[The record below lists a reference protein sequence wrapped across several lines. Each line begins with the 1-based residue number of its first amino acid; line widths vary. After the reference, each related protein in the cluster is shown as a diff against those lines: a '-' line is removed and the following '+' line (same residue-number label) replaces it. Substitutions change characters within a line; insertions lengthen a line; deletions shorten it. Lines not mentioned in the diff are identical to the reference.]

1 MQESI
6 VKPRI
11 IQESKDASCHG
22 GPNVDTTGLPLIAI
36 VGSPNVGKSVL
47 FNTLTGAYV
56 TVSNYPGTTVEVSRG
71 KGRLGGLQVG
81 VVDTPGMYRLI
92 PVTEEERVARN
103 ILLLERPQ
111 VTLHVVDAKNLERML
126 PMTLQLI
133 EAGQP
138 IILVCNLMDEA
149 ERLGVKIDTTALE
162 QALGIRV
169 VPTALVIGQGADHL
183 KEVLLS
189 ALSRNGHSHAG
200 LCAACESAPAQT
212 AAIQYPP
219 DIEDALQQIESHLR
233 GSYQLTNR
241 AIALLLLQND
251 AGVAALVGTQEGD
264 RKNEIQAL
272 AKAVQARF
280 SQPLS
285 LVIARYQREAANK
298 ILQNV
303 LTQPARRVSPFAERL
318 SAATMNPITG
328 IPLLILS
335 MYLLYQFVG
344 VFGAQTLVGFFED
357 NLFGEYINP
366 WINGLLSQYVPWP
379 AIQDL
384 IGNQYGLI
392 TLGVRYA
399 VAIIFPIVG
408 TFFLAFSVIEDSGYL
423 PRLAMLIDRV
433 FKKIGLNGRA
443 VIPMVLGFGCDTM
456 ATIVTRTLETRR
468 ERLLSTILLS
478 LAIPCSA
485 QLGVM
490 LGMLSGRNDL
500 LLIWA
505 MIMTGI
511 FLLVGLLSARLMPGE
526 RPTFYMELPPLRL
539 PHPKN
544 VLVKTYTR
552 MEWYFREVFPLF
564 IIASLVIWLGRLT
577 GLFDLAV
584 NALVPFV
591 HWLGLPDQTAVAF
604 LFGFFR
610 RDYGAAGLYDLRATM
625 TGIQILVST
634 VTMTLFV
641 PCVAQFSVTLKER
654 GWKTALAITAFIFPF
669 AFLVGGLLNWLLV
682 VLGVKL

>member
-6 VKPRI
+6 TNPRI
-11 IQESKDASCHG
+11 LPDSNGASCHG

-71 KGRLGGLQVG
+71 KGRLAGQPVG
-81 VVDTPGMYRLI
+81 VVDTPGMYRLV
-92 PVTEEERVARN
+92 PVTEEERVARD
-103 ILLLERPQ
+103 ILLQERPV

-138 IILVCNLMDEA
+138 VILVCNLMDEA
-149 ERLGVKIDTTALE
+149 ERLGVKINTTALE
-162 QALGIRV
+162 QVLGIQV
-169 VPTALVIGQGADHL
+169 VPTALTTGRGADRL
-183 KEVLLS
+183 KEVVLS
-189 ALSRNGHSHAG
+189 SLQRNGHSATG
-200 LCAACESAPAQT
+200 CANCELKPAQ
-212 AAIQYPP
+212 AAAVQYPP
-219 DIEDALQQIESHLR
+219 AIEDALQQIETQMY
-233 GSYQLTNR
+233 GSYQLTQR

-251 AGVAALVGTQEGD
+251 AGVAALVAAQEGARYAD
-264 RKNEIQAL
+264 VHATV
-272 AKAVQARF
+272 KAAQGRF

-285 LVIARYQREAANK
+285 LVIARYQREAASR
-298 ILQNV
+298 ILQQV
-303 LTQPARRVSPFAERL
+303 LTQPVRRVSRFAEKL
-318 SAATMNPITG
+318 SEATMNPLTG
-328 IPLLILS
+328 IPLLLLS

-344 VFGAQTLVGFFED
+344 VFGAQTLVDFFE
-357 NLFGEYINP
+357 NSLFGAYVNP
-366 WINGLLSQYVPWP
+366 WINGLLETYVPWA
-379 AIQDL
+379 AIRDL
-384 IGNQYGLI
+384 IGNQYGVI

-399 VAIIFPIVG
+399 IAIILPIVG

-468 ERLLSTILLS
+468 ERVLSTILLS

-505 MIMTGI
+505 AIMTGV
-511 FLLVGLLSARLMPGE
+511 FLLVGLVTARLMPGE

-539 PHPKN
+539 PSPKN
-544 VLVKTYTR
+544 VFVKTYTR

-564 IIASLVIWLGRLT
+564 IIASLVIWVGRLT

-584 NALVPFV
+584 SALEPLV

-610 RDYGAAGLYDLRATM
+610 RDYGAAGLYDLRNTM
-625 TGIQILVST
+625 TGAQILVST

-654 GWKTALAITAFIFPF
+654 GWKTALAIFVFIFPF
-669 AFLVGGLLNWLLV
+669 AFLVGGLLNWLLMI
-682 VLGVKL
+682 LGVRL

>member
-1 MQESI
+1 MQETI
-6 VKPRI
+6 ANPRI
-11 IQESKDASCHG
+11 IPESTSASCHG

-71 KGRLGGLQVG
+71 KGRLAGQPIG
-81 VVDTPGMYRLI
+81 VVDTPGMYRLV
-92 PVTEEERVARN
+92 PVTEEERVARD
-103 ILLLERPQ
+103 ILLQERPEI
-111 VTLHVVDAKNLERML
+111 TLHVVDAKNLERML

-138 IILVCNLMDEA
+138 VILVCNLMDEA
-149 ERLGVKIDTTALE
+149 ERLGVIINTTALE
-162 QALGIRV
+162 QVLGIHV
-169 VPTALVIGQGADHL
+169 VPTALTTGRGADRL
-183 KEVLLS
+183 KDVVLSSLN
-189 ALSRNGHSHAG
+189 RNSHS
-200 LCAACESAPAQT
+200 AACCADCESKPSQT
-212 AAIQYPP
+212 ATVQYPP
-219 DIEDALQQIESHLR
+219 AIEDALRQIETQMY
-233 GSYQLTNR
+233 GSYQLTQR

-251 AGVAALVGTQEGD
+251 TGVAALVAAQEGARYSD
-264 RKNEIQAL
+264 IQATVKT
-272 AKAVQARF
+272 AQDRF

-285 LVIARYQREAANK
+285 LVIARYQREAASR
-298 ILQNV
+298 ILQQV
-303 LTQPARRVSPFAERL
+303 LTLPVRRVSRFAEKI
-318 SAATMNPITG
+318 SKATMNPLTG
-328 IPLLILS
+328 IPLLLIS

-344 VFGAQTLVGFFED
+344 VFGAQTLVDFFE
-357 NLFGEYINP
+357 NRLFGAYVNP
-366 WINGLLSQYVPWP
+366 WINGLLETYVPWVV
-379 AIQDL
+379 IRDL
-384 IGNQYGLI
+384 IGNQYGVI

-399 VAIIFPIVG
+399 IAIILPIVG

-468 ERLLSTILLS
+468 ERVLSTILLS

-490 LGMLSGRNDL
+490 LGMLSGRTDL

-505 MIMTGI
+505 AIMTGI
-511 FLLVGLLSARLMPGE
+511 FLLVGLVTARLMPGE

-539 PHPKN
+539 PSPKN
-544 VLVKTYTR
+544 VFVKTYTR

-564 IIASLVIWLGRLT
+564 IIASLIIWLGRLT
-577 GLFDLAV
+577 GLFDLAIG
-584 NALVPFV
+584 ALEPLVR
-591 HWLGLPDQTAVAF
+591 WLGLPDQTAVAF

-610 RDYGAAGLYDLRATM
+610 RDYGAAGLYDLRNTM
-625 TGIQILVST
+625 TGVQILVST

-641 PCVAQFSVTLKER
+641 PCVAQFSVTMKER
-654 GWKTALAITAFIFPF
+654 GWKTALAIVLFIFPF
-669 AFLVGGLLNWLLV
+669 AFLIGGLLNWLLM
-682 VLGVKL
+682 VLGVRL